1 MHVFNR
7 RTAFV
12 SLGAL
17 ATSGCALDEKLRVS
31 AASTT
36 DVTSGAEQTQA
47 ISVEAEKL
55 ADFQRRY
62 PDAMRPGDY
71 VEKTQFRDVW
81 AIRNRNRTLPRY
93 LYNDMTWG
101 VNFPAPNGFLTVKGG
116 TKDDFRRIR
125 AQLANDIDTSPWILI
140 KGKTKPVA
148 VVYSAWDC
156 PYSRKMEMDMRR
168 AGLSYYLI
176 PSGLHESSNATA
188 RKIYG
193 LPQFEKYWT
202 ELLTKSL
209 ITSPIIGKSKPYPE
223 DAATD
228 IAFLFIVPTGNGA
241 PAPST
246 PLTILR
252 NGVSMEG
259 WNTEKFLP
267 LVRKSTTYFS

>member
-7 RTAFV
+7 RSALV

-17 ATSGCALDEKLRVS
+17 AASGCALDEKLRIS
-31 AASTT
+31 AAPTATNAGSGTAQTT
-36 DVTSGAEQTQA
+36 
-47 ISVEAEKL
+47 SVEAEKL

-71 VEKTQFRDVW
+71 VEKTQFSNVW
-81 AIRNRNRTLPRY
+81 AIRNQNRTLPRY

-116 TKDDFRRIR
+116 TKEDFRKIR
-125 AQLANDIDTSPWILI
+125 AQLANEIDTSPWILI
-140 KGKTKPVA
+140 KGSTKPVA

-156 PYSRKMEMDMRR
+156 PFSRKMEMDMRR

-202 ELLTKSL
+202 ELLTKGL
-209 ITSPIIGKSKPYPE
+209 ISSPITGTPKPYPE

-228 IAFLFIVPTGNGA
+228 IAFLFIVPTGAGA

-252 NGVSMEG
+252 TGVSMEG